1 MNQYQML
8 FIIDSSVQDEAK
20 EALIQKFSD
29 LITGLNGSINTVEKI
44 GLRKLAYEIN
54 HKSEG
59 YYVLIE
65 FAADATVPAE
75 VDRQM
80 RINDGIMRH
89 LIVSKNA

>member
-44 GLRKLAYEIN
+44 GPRKLAYEIN

>member
-20 EALIQKFSD
+20 EALLQKFSD

-59 YYVLIE
+59 YYVMIE

>member
-59 YYVLIE
+59 YYVMIE

-89 LIVSKNA
+89 LIFSKNA

>member
-59 YYVLIE
+59 YYVMIE